1 MSSILRALKKL
12 EDETARQNDFPRWP
26 NTKDKIR
33 AVNKPVKR
41 AWLSSKSFLILSAAV
56 IIVFSGW
63 LLLYER
69 PYIIKSPSPEI
80 VPSSPKEKGEQM
92 DTVSLFET
100 KGRNTKPVIETTSD
114 LLQKKPNRPEALSQD
129 TSILKDRADAYKSA
143 NKEPKPAAL
152 KQPDTIKHVLDSK
165 LELQAIAWS
174 IDPNERIA
182 VINGQ
187 IVREGE
193 SIEGFSVV
201 RISSESVIV
210 ERGAKEWELIFRL
223 N

>member
-26 NTKDKIR
+26 KTIDNIR

-41 AWLSSKSFLILSAAV
+41 AWLSSKSFLILSTAI

-69 PYIIKSPSPEI
+69 PHFIKSPSPEI
-80 VPSSPKEKGEQM
+80 VPSRPEEKEEEV

-100 KGRNTKPVIETTSD
+100 KGRNTKPVFETTSD
-114 LLQKKPNRPEALSQD
+114 LLQKKSKRPEALSQD
-129 TSILKDRADAYKSA
+129 TSILKDSADAYKSA

-152 KQPDTIKHVLDSK
+152 KQPDTLKQVLDSE

-187 IVREGE
+187 IVKEGE
-193 SIEGFSVV
+193 SIEEFFIV
-201 RISSESVIV
+201 RISSESVV
-210 ERGAKEWELIFRL
+210 VKRGAKEWELIFRL